1 MKRGAENV
9 FLHETEVER
18 DLGVL
23 IDSQLS
29 FKDHISVA
37 VQKANRVLGV
47 IRRTFVNINH
57 ETMVFLFKG
66 LIRPILEYGQA
77 AWSPYKLGE
86 QRRLESVQRRATKMI
101 PGFRDLSYYERLS
114 SLKFPTLSH
123 MRRRGD
129 MIDVFKYLTDL
140 YHTSHSLFSLNVSG
154 RTRGHSM
161 KLQKQYARLDVRK
174 YFFSY
179 RVVDLW
185 NSLPENVISATSVNS
200 FKNRLDK
207 FWSNNPSLLYEHV

>member
-29 FKDHISVA
+29 FRDHISAA

-114 SLKFPTLSH
+114 RLKITSPLTQAKK
-123 MRRRGD
+123 GD
-129 MIDVFKYLTDL
+129 MIDVFKYLTYIIYTAIL
-140 YHTSHSLFSLNVSG
+140 CLV
-154 RTRGHSM
+154 
-161 KLQKQYARLDVRK
+161 
-174 YFFSY
+174 
-179 RVVDLW
+179 
-185 NSLPENVISATSVNS
+185 
-200 FKNRLDK
+200 
-207 FWSNNPSLLYEHV
+207 